1 MTLKNIL
8 ALISILVISI
18 GTAVISAADFPSD
31 EQITKILTTTN
42 DGEISLA
49 KLAEKKAESKDVKK
63 FAKEMVK
70 DHAKNN
76 KKTLKISK
84 KMDMAPE
91 ENPKAGE
98 LRAETEKNM
107 AALQNLSGK
116 EFDKAYISMQV
127 QAHQKVLNDLDT
139 TLIPAAKNEK
149 LKKQLE
155 KTRSTVAE
163 HLDEA
168 KKISTKL

>member
-8 ALISILVISI
+8 ALTSLLIFSI

-42 DGEISLA
+42 DGEISMA
-49 KLAEKKAESKDVKK
+49 KLAEKKAENKDVKK

-70 DHAKNN
+70 DHGKNN
-76 KKTLKISK
+76 KKTMKLSK

-91 ENPKAGE
+91 ENQKAGE
-98 LRAETEKNM
+98 LRSESEKNM
-107 AALQNLSGK
+107 ASLQNLSGK
-116 EFDKAYISMQV
+116 EFDKAYMSMQV

-139 TLIPAAKNEK
+139 TLIPGAKNEK

-163 HLDEA
+163 HLDKA
-168 KKISTKL
+168 KEISQKL